1 MLDLIILISLLG
13 LGYFFGH
20 KAEQNHYKRIIAKEK
35 ELIDIVVLTKTDVK
49 NLGAETGE
57 IVSGTIVVS
66 IDYFKKFIASF
77 VQFFGGRV
85 KSYESL
91 LDRARR
97 DTLVKIKQQAKDGGY
112 NAIANL
118 KIETSSISKGQKGQI
133 VSVEVLSYA
142 TAVKITN

>member
-1 MLDLIILISLLG
+1 MLDLIILIILLG

-20 KAEQNHYKRIIAKEK
+20 RAEKNHYKRIIEKEK

-49 NLGAETGE
+49 NLNAETGE
-57 IVSGTIVVS
+57 IVYGTIVVS
-66 IDYFKKFIASF
+66 IDYFKKFISSF
-77 VQFFGGRV
+77 VKIFGGRINA
-85 KSYESL
+85 YESL

-97 DTLVKIKQQAKDGGY
+97 DTLVKVKQQAKDAGC

-133 VSVEVLSYA
+133 GSVEILSYA